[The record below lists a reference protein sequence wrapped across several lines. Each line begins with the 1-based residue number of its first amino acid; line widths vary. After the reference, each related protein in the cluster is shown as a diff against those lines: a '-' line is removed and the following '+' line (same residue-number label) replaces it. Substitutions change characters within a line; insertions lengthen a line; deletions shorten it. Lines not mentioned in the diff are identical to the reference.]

1 MFCTNCGLPVPAD
14 SVFCENCGTPLDD
27 KTGTKGPEIVLP
39 AIQNPLELAA
49 LFRNNA
55 FHILGMDAGS
65 DTKIIQ
71 KRGKEIINRLKID
84 DLPEYSLDFE
94 KPELFR
100 NEVSVKDAIQKIT
113 SPKTSIGEY
122 FFWFDFGSN
131 ASRQE
136 LVDSI
141 EHAEYSKVFA
151 LIQKS
156 LENTGG
162 NSFSERKNL
171 AIFLS
176 VLLGNRNFK
185 SCLIPSL
192 DAWKTLVDSEESW
205 DTFFDFYSGKTGF
218 NLNREI
224 KEEFRKQAVAKLSD
238 LFTDISKR
246 LDDPDYLLEYRER
259 FSITSKK
266 TEKDVLGPVLQKIHA
281 RIDDLKALEI
291 SPANKNNPAIL
302 NNIDGIIEK
311 ILDEL
316 DVLTSFGLDEDSQV
330 KASRDEAAEAVRRLS
345 VQIHNSWDNYASALE
360 LLNAAQ
366 DISGT
371 SSYCA
376 SLSDDI
382 RQIEETKENSRILDP
397 IDETIQRKRYADA
410 LQAIENQ
417 EKRSQNHHLQDLLK
431 DRKKLCVTAVAID
444 RYTLAKEAFK
454 NNKND
459 ESVTHYEYTAS
470 LIQKNLGLF
479 NFNKETI
486 EDILNKI
493 PTQINLAITI
503 RSFDILDQF
512 RDNIVEA
519 AKKNFEGQFE
529 ENILIILID
538 SHLYPTL
545 IKKGLI
551 SSKSSTSSSSSS
563 CFVITAAMGDRNHP
577 SVLFLQS
584 FRDTWLIRRS
594 WGCWANRCYKKVG
607 PHLAA
612 VIRDNEYLQFLS
624 RLFIVQPGVFIAKL
638 ILSKKG

>member
-1 MFCTNCGLPVPAD
+1 MFCSNCGLPVPAD
-14 SVFCENCGTPLDD
+14 SVFCENCGDPLDD
-27 KTGTKGPEIVLP
+27 NTGTGGPDVVFPVIR
-39 AIQNPLELAA
+39 NPLELAA

-55 FHILGMDAGS
+55 FHILGMDSGS
-65 DTKIIQ
+65 DTKLIQ

-84 DLPEYSLDFE
+84 DQPEYPLDFE

-100 NEVSVKDAIQKIT
+100 SEVSVKDAIQKIT

-122 FFWFDFGSN
+122 FFWFDFSSN
-131 ASRQE
+131 TSRQE

-151 LIQKS
+151 LIQTS
-156 LENTGG
+156 PENPAG

-176 VLLGNRNFK
+176 VLLSDRNFK

-192 DAWKTLVDSEESW
+192 DAWKTLVDSQESW
-205 DTFFDFYSGKTGF
+205 DTYFDFYSGKTGF

-224 KEEFRKQAVAKLSD
+224 KEEFKKQAVVKLSD

-291 SPANKNNPAIL
+291 SPANKNNPGIL

-371 SSYCA
+371 SSYSA

-397 IDETIQRKRYADA
+397 IDEMIQRKRYADA

-417 EKRSQNHHLQDLLK
+417 EKRSHNHNLQGLLK

-519 AKKNFEGQFE
+519 ARKNFEGQFE

-594 WGCWANRCYKKVG
+594 WGRWANHGYKKVG
-607 PHLAA
+607 PHLAD

-624 RLFIVQPGVFIAKL
+624 RLFIVQPGVWIAKI
-638 ILSKKG
+638 ILSKKV